1 MSPRPWVATRPR
13 TSATPGGTGRSRR
26 AVAGTAASLVAL
38 ALLGA
43 CSEEPAQDATNIV
56 ADAQAQ
62 DYEAAQA
69 ESQRVR
75 AAYRDLPQPTSGVVR
90 VSGNRGS
97 LTPAEVVRFGQSG
110 TATDVRL
117 SYDGQDAAF
126 AALCRG
132 EIDVVDSSRTVN
144 EAELEACRD
153 VGLDLVQL
161 QVASDAVVVATKN
174 ESDVGG
180 DCLTT
185 AQVREI
191 YRAGS
196 PVTRWSQLGGGYD
209 DIPLEVAGPDQENNA
224 FAFFGQYV
232 LDAAEPAMTNL
243 RSDYKAFDT
252 DQGSRLFLVGRDR
265 DERLAAELR
274 DRSRRRDLAQAE
286 LEAQWQVV
294 NDAKAEVAVASA
306 EVEKGIRDQRPLA
319 TRQADQARKDR
330 AWEALGDAQAR
341 MRELEARKQAVA
353 SVWQRSAKARKRLQE
368 GRGNVAYF
376 RFSYYELFEEQLRP
390 FEVTL
395 PEGEGDV
402 GERSCIFP
410 SQQTITSGEYPLA
423 RRLLLTT
430 TVRSLERPE
439 VREFLLHYLDNAE
452 EQATRARLVS
462 VPAADV
468 ATQRDW
474 VTGRADPV
482 LVTLEPAPVLDAD
495 GQVTTPQPAR

>member
-1 MSPRPWVATRPR
+1 MSTRPR
-13 TSATPGGTGRSRR
+13 RR
-26 AVAGTAASLVAL
+26 TTRVAASLVVLGLL
-38 ALLGA
+38 AA
-43 CSEEPAQDATNIV
+43 CSEQSTQDATDIV

-62 DYEAAQA
+62 DYEAGQA

-75 AAYRDLPQPTSGVVR
+75 AAYRDLPQPAPGVVL

-97 LTPAEVVRFGQSG
+97 LTPGEVLRFGQSG
-110 TATDVRL
+110 TATDVRI
-117 SYDGQDAAF
+117 SYDGEDAAF

-132 EIDVVDSSRTVN
+132 EIDVVDSSRTVSQ
-144 EAELEACRD
+144 AELEACRR
-153 VGLDLVQL
+153 VGLDLVQF

-174 ESDVGG
+174 ESDVGA
-180 DCLTT
+180 DCLST

-196 PVTRWSQLGGGYD
+196 PVTRWSQLGGGFD
-209 DIPLEVAGPDQENNA
+209 DVPLKVGGPDPENNA
-224 FAFFGQYV
+224 FSFFGQYV
-232 LDAAEPAMTNL
+232 LDAAEPSMTNL
-243 RSDYKAFDT
+243 RSDYRAFDT
-252 DQGSRLFLVGRDR
+252 DQGSRLFVVGRDR
-265 DERLAAELR
+265 DELLATQLR
-274 DRSRRRDLAQAE
+274 DRTRRRDLVKAQ

-294 NDAKAEVAVASA
+294 NDAKAEVEEASA
-306 EVEKGIRDQRPLA
+306 EVEKGIRDQRPAA
-319 TRQADQARKDR
+319 TRQADQDRKDR
-330 AWEALGDAQAR
+330 AWEVLGIAQAR
-341 MRELEARKQAVA
+341 MRALEARKREITA
-353 SVWQRSAKARKRLQE
+353 VWQKSVRARERLQRA
-368 GRGNVAYF
+368 RGNVSYF

-395 PEGEGDV
+395 PE

-439 VREFLLHYLDNAE
+439 VQEFLLHYLDDAE

-468 ATQRDW
+468 ATQRAW
-474 VTGRADPV
+474 VTGREEPV
-482 LVTLEPAPVLDAD
+482 LVTLDPVPVLTAD